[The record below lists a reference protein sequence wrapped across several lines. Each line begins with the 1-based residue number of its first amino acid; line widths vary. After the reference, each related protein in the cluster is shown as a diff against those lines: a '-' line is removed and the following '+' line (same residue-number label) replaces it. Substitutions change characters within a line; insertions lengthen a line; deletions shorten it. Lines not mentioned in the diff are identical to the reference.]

1 MRVSN
6 QTVSAVLKNRQPFV
20 KISPGPTFD
29 SVCDGIL
36 NVELAKKLGVHP
48 SRLSEIRNYEKH
60 KVPINEKVLASFI
73 GGGVVTVAE
82 LKKNIPELSEDE
94 MNELHEKNFYGD
106 SEVKKRFASLS
117 RKGVD
122 VAAYLIKLDE
132 ET

>member
-1 MRVSN
+1 MRKAQKKAFYAKV
-6 QTVSAVLKNRQPFV
+6 TVYFAQKIQEFKN
-20 KISPGPTFD
+20 
-29 SVCDGIL
+29 DGWL
-36 NVELAKKLGVHP
+36 DVELAKKLGVHP